1 MYVQK
6 SDRDKNRIQ
15 RLAKHK
21 YVTYMVMISAQS
33 L

>member
-6 SDRDKNRIQ
+6 SDHDKNRIQ
-15 RLAKHK
+15 RLAKHQ
-21 YVTYMVMISAQS
+21 YVTYMVMINAQN